1 MLSMNSKLILSSE
14 SGWGTAFRDGK
25 GFQVYQQSLFW
36 LICKGIPYK
45 NTDLKLSYFLG
56 AEVISYYFSIEV
68 IKELLDM
75 MQVPYFLDEDQIRWI
90 LPHNVSSIF
99 YAQWKCRVA
108 LDLNTTYVECCLT

>member
-1 MLSMNSKLILSSE
+1 MYSMISKLTQSSE
-14 SGWGTAFRDGK
+14 SGWGTAFKVGK

-45 NTDLKLSYFLG
+45 NTDLKLSYFMG
-56 AEVISYYFSIEV
+56 SEVISCHFSIEV
-68 IKELLDM
+68 LKELLDI
-75 MQVPYFLDEDQIRWI
+75 MQVPYFLDEDQVRWI

-108 LDLNTTYVECCLT
+108 LDLNTTNIEYCLS